1 MEGMRPTD
9 YAGFRALPSET
20 SFPQTRAVTC
30 TTAMPDAP
38 DAFHLSDEQL
48 ENGEFS

>member
-20 SFPQTRAVTC
+20 SSYRTPAVTSA
-30 TTAMPDAP
+30 TAP